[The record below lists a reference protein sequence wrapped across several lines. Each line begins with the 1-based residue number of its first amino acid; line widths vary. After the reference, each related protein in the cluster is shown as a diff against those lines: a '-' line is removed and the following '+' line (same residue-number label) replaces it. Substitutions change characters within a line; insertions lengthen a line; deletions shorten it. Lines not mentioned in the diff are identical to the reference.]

1 MDKILKTDEIIE
13 KKLAYFYNMH
23 INCQINLTAIKERDE
38 FYLKHY
44 QDSIYY
50 FLEYGKPE
58 GKLADIGSGGGFPG
72 IVLAIYYPDISIT
85 LIESIGKKCKFL
97 EQAANELELKNVEVL
112 NTRVENI
119 KDRKYDII
127 TARGVSTVKELL
139 KNTRNISHNN
149 TKWIMYKGEKLQ
161 QELIEAKP
169 VLQKRGLNVRNI
181 RIDEPITRTYCIIS
195 HQFSC
200 SIIWLWANRKI
211 W

>member
-44 QDSIYY
+44 YDSIYY

-195 HQFSC
+195 H
-200 SIIWLWANRKI
+200 
-211 W
+211 

>member
-1 MDKILKTDEIIE
+1 MDKFLKTDEIIE

-44 QDSIYY
+44 YDSIYY
-50 FLEYGKPE
+50 FQKYGAPF
-58 GKLADIGSGGGFPG
+58 GRLADIGSGGGFPG
-72 IVLAIYYPDISIT
+72 IVLGIYYPDISIT

-97 EQAANELELKNVEVL
+97 EQAVKELELKNIVVL

-139 KNTRNISHNN
+139 KNTKNISHSN

-161 QELIEAKP
+161 SELEEAKP
-169 VLQKRGLNVRNI
+169 ILQKRGLNVTNI
-181 RIDEPITRTYCIIS
+181 RIEEPITRTYCIIN
-195 HQFSC
+195 H
-200 SIIWLWANRKI
+200 
-211 W
+211 